1 MACYYIVIS
10 STHLSNGHFRNI
22 KGVFRGPLS
31 KNGNKHLDYAEKEKS
46 LAKALE
52 DLKANFY
59 CQLCDKQYYKHQEFD
74 NHINSYDHAHKQ
86 RLKELKQ
93 REFARNVASKSR
105 KDERKQER
113 ALRRL
118 HELAEQRREVQCAP
132 GSGPMFKSTTV
143 AVEGTFRES
152 CCDDNQEENQSFAAQ
167 DIGGQIHSSGCG
179 LASKQSPWPY
189 NGRAKKQT
197 FRRKIAFSF
206 SFPKKASV
214 KLESSAAAFCEST
227 EEGLMERSNRQ
238 RLRTPPVEL
247 DLTSSPTEE
256 KELNCEEAIYH
267 TGTQQGQSVQKSD
280 SMESQGSSDMPVGG
294 ESPLSTASDL
304 CALLVYSED
313 VPSPSVSLLTAS
325 PCHLNSTDSLLN
337 LEDSVES
344 LKNSIAESKPETTQ
358 EGTVE
363 ESSITEKEHL
373 IINDPPEKSVL
384 DVSEKNDSLQSQVQA
399 VDATTKTSYSFTKP
413 SQPFFSVL
421 SRDGN
426 TIFQWPSEM
435 VTFTRTEPSL
445 SFSCN
450 PLHFDFKR
458 SRIRKPVDTQE
469 MPEPKTDE
477 ELPVCSSFK
486 SCHSDKHIE
495 EFTASPR
502 NSPSRGPESKVRRC
516 HQYSSDTESCVG
528 LKTYDRC
535 RHSKDWIQTSKRAE
549 KKLLA
554 RHQRHYRSHT
564 KRKRRR
570 RKRRREKHW
579 KTESNMVKCKKFYRQ
594 PECLEELDSQFR
606 GTTSQQVQPLEKSKQ
621 SAQNQA
627 EDSSTAPLVENG
639 VGRKSQ
645 EAAADVNGSAGC
657 IISSDEFCV
666 DGEKVLGNSGIK
678 PDNPAAGELTIIEQP
693 RFYSQDASHSQ
704 SASSDQGCPKVM
716 SAPEETDR
724 RLLYEGHI
732 LKRQRTDS
740 LSSGDE
746 ARPDELCSLCQT
758 SAEISD
764 QCLLEETSSAGTEL
778 TCCEHGIRKK
788 RQRRSCVQDQTQC
801 LANDCHSLKNSD
813 LEEQE
818 KATESSMNC
827 LVLKGVCD
835 SSNGSDPISCS
846 IDDRESSEVDSQTFT
861 SISCALGHTVVD
873 SSDWQQSSSSQINAS
888 CTKGSLA
895 LLETDLKLSK
905 ELTKENS
912 NIHSSESKAVQTPVK
927 ICNKYSVAAQAC
939 LLNALQRTEKN
950 THDKSCQHSLQTP
963 PQRFHL
969 GIQTEEMLSRECFH
983 TTSNLFQHSPSFQH
997 PSDGMERHCL
1007 LQIQSHGQVLH
1018 QQVFP
1023 TKLKSVLPRPHLPM
1037 SSGVLHPV
1045 HLSSS
1050 VPSGSIT
1057 IRHTILQHH
1066 TPFLA
1071 PQPQLFQQVVPVSR
1085 FPLGPEICSPAA
1097 SPFVTPP
1104 QMPVVAA
1111 PPSIHPMT
1119 VTFHALPRPA
1129 MFSPMLPS
1137 HPTVIPLQPL
1147 F

>member
-22 KGVFRGPLS
+22 KGVFRGPLI
-31 KNGNKHLDYAEKEKS
+31 KNGNKHLDYGEKGKT

-152 CCDDNQEENQSFAAQ
+152 CCDDTQEENQSFAAQ
-167 DIGGQIHSSGCG
+167 DSGGQIHSSGCG

-214 KLESSAAAFCEST
+214 KLESSAAVFCEST
-227 EEGLMERSNRQ
+227 EEGLMERSHRQ

-247 DLTSSPTEE
+247 DLPSSI
-256 KELNCEEAIYH
+256 NCEEAIYH
-267 TGTQQGQSVQKSD
+267 TGTQQGQPFQKTGSVGI
-280 SMESQGSSDMPVGG
+280 EGSSYISVGT
-294 ESPLSTASDL
+294 ENPSSADSDL

-313 VPSPSVSLLTAS
+313 VPSPSVSLLST
-325 PCHLNSTDSLLN
+325 PPFYLNNEIVLDS
-337 LEDSVES
+337 EYSVES
-344 LKNSIAESKPETTQ
+344 LKSGIAESKPQTSQ
-358 EGTVE
+358 EWKVE
-363 ESSITEKEHL
+363 ESSRTEEHSITS
-373 IINDPPEKSVL
+373 DPSEKSFS
-384 DVSEKNDSLQSQVQA
+384 DVSAKNDSLQTQVQKE
-399 VDATTKTSYSFTKP
+399 DATTKTSCPFTKP

-458 SRIRKPVDTQE
+458 SQIRRSVDTQE
-469 MPEPKTDE
+469 RPEPKADE
-477 ELPVCSSFK
+477 ESSVCLGFK

-495 EFTASPR
+495 ESTASPR
-502 NSPSRGPESKVRRC
+502 NSPSQGPESKVRKC
-516 HQYSSDTESCVG
+516 HQYSSDTESCIR

-535 RHSKDWIQTSKRAE
+535 RHFKDCIHTSKVRV
-549 KKLLA
+549 
-554 RHQRHYRSHT
+554 RDRRHYRSHA

-570 RKRRREKHW
+570 RKKRRERHW
-579 KTESNMVKCKKFYRQ
+579 EMESNVVKCKKFHRQ
-594 PECLEELDSQFR
+594 PDCVEGLDSQFR
-606 GTTSQQVQPLEKSKQ
+606 GTTSQKVHRLEKSKQ

-627 EDSSTAPLVENG
+627 EDSSTAPEVEEG
-639 VGRKSQ
+639 VGGERQ
-645 EAAADVNGSAGC
+645 EGPAEENGSACC
-657 IISSDEFCV
+657 IIPSDEFCV
-666 DGEKVLGNSGIK
+666 DDEKVLGNSRKK
-678 PDNPAAGELTIIEQP
+678 PDNPTPGELTITGQC
-693 RFYSQDASHSQ
+693 SHSQ
-704 SASSDQGCPKVM
+704 DSSQSSNVDQVYQKEL
-716 SAPEETDR
+716 SQLQETDQNE
-724 RLLYEGHI
+724 LCGGES
-732 LKRQRTDS
+732 LKRQRRYSQSD
-740 LSSGDE
+740 GD
-746 ARPDELCSLCQT
+746 ASKPDEFC
-758 SAEISD
+758 D
-764 QCLLEETSSAGTEL
+764 QCLLEENTSAGTEP
-778 TCCEHGIRKK
+778 TCYEHGMRRK
-788 RQRRSCVQDQTQC
+788 RQRWSRVEDQTPC
-801 LANDCHSLKNSD
+801 LANECAIVKNST
-813 LEEQE
+813 LNEQD
-818 KATESSMNC
+818 KAMESPSMNC
-827 LVLKGVCD
+827 LVLKGKCY

-846 IDDRESSEVDSQTFT
+846 IDDGESSEVDSQTFT
-861 SISCALGHTVVD
+861 SINCALGHTVVD
-873 SSDWQQSSSSQINAS
+873 RGDWQSSSSSQINAS
-888 CTKGSLA
+888 CTKGSLS
-895 LLETDLKLSK
+895 LETDLNQPK
-905 ELTKENS
+905 EPTKENS
-912 NIHSSESKAVQTPVK
+912 NIHNSECKAVQTAVK
-927 ICNKYSVAAQAC
+927 NCNKYSVAAQAC
-939 LLNALQRTEKN
+939 LVNVRELALQRTDKA

-963 PQRFHL
+963 QQRFHL

-983 TTSNLFQHSPSFQH
+983 TTSNLFQHPPSFQS
-997 PSDGMERHCL
+997 PSDGMDRHCL

-1037 SSGVLHPV
+1037 SSAVLHPV

-1050 VPSGSIT
+1050 MPSGSIT

-1066 TPFLA
+1066 APFLP
-1071 PQPQLFQQVVPVSR
+1071 PQPPLFSQVVPVSR
-1085 FPLGPEICSPAA
+1085 FPLGPEICPPAA
-1097 SPFVTPP
+1097 PTFVTSP
-1104 QMPVVAA
+1104 QVQVVA
-1111 PPSIHPMT
+1111 PPPTIHPMT
-1119 VTFHALPRPA
+1119 VTFHTLPRPA
-1129 MFSPMLPS
+1129 VFPPMLPP

>member
-22 KGVFRGPLS
+22 KGVFRGPLC
-31 KNGNKHLDYAEKEKS
+31 KNGNKNLDYAEKEKT

-143 AVEGTFRES
+143 AVEGSFRES
-152 CCDDNQEENQSFAAQ
+152 CCDDAQEENQSCAAQ
-167 DIGGQIHSSGCG
+167 DPGGQIHSSGCG
-179 LASKQSPWPY
+179 LASKQSQWPY

-214 KLESSAAAFCEST
+214 KLESSAAVFCESM
-227 EEGLMERSNRQ
+227 EEGSMERSRRQ
-238 RLRTPPVEL
+238 RLRAPPVEL
-247 DLTSSPTEE
+247 DLPGSPTEE
-256 KELNCEEAIYH
+256 KVLNCEEAIYS
-267 TGTQQGQSVQKSD
+267 TGTQQGKHFQKSD
-280 SMESQGSSDMPVGG
+280 SAGSQGSSDTPVAR
-294 ESPLSTASDL
+294 ESPSSTASDL

-313 VPSPSVSLLTAS
+313 VPSPAVSLLNTS
-325 PCHLNSTDSLLN
+325 PFHLNRADIVLDS
-337 LEDSVES
+337 EDSVES
-344 LKNSIAESKPETTQ
+344 LKSSIAESKSETS
-358 EGTVE
+358 EDVAVE
-363 ESSITEKEHL
+363 ESGITEEGHL
-373 IINDPPEKSVL
+373 TISEPPEIFFSDVL
-384 DVSEKNDSLQSQVQA
+384 PKNDCPQQQEQA
-399 VDATTKTSYSFTKP
+399 EDTIAKTTHQFTKP

-458 SRIRKPVDTQE
+458 SRIRRSADTQE
-469 MPEPKTDE
+469 MTEPKTDE
-477 ELPVCSSFK
+477 ELSVCSGFK

-495 EFTASPR
+495 ESTASPR
-502 NSPSRGPESKVRRC
+502 SSPSQGPEGKVRKC
-516 HQYSSDTESCVG
+516 YQYSSDTESCVR
-528 LKTYDRC
+528 LKTQDRC
-535 RHSKDWIQTSKRAE
+535 RHSKDWIHTSKRAE
-549 KKLLA
+549 EKMRA
-554 RHQRHYRSHT
+554 RDRRHYRSHC

-570 RKRRREKHW
+570 RKRRRDGHRE
-579 KTESNMVKCKKFYRQ
+579 TESNMVKSKKFHRR
-594 PECLEELDSQFR
+594 PECVEGLDSQFR
-606 GTTSQQVQPLEKSKQ
+606 GTTSQQVHPLEKSKQ

-627 EDSSTAPLVENG
+627 EDSSVAPIVEEG
-639 VGRKSQ
+639 VGGRRQ

-657 IISSDEFCV
+657 IILSDEFCA
-666 DGEKVLGNSGIK
+666 DSGKVLGNSREK
-678 PDNPAAGELTIIEQP
+678 PDNPAAGELTATG
-693 RFYSQDASHSQ
+693 RCSHSQDASYSQ
-704 SASSDQGCPKVM
+704 RSSAVEGCR
-716 SAPEETDR
+716 EETSPLPETGPCEGQTSKR
-724 RLLYEGHI
+724 RH
-732 LKRQRTDS
+732 KDC
-740 LSSGDE
+740 LSDGDE
-746 ARPDELCSLCQT
+746 SYNPCQ
-758 SAEISD
+758 SPAEISD
-764 QCLLEETSSAGTEL
+764 GCTEL
-778 TCCEHGIRKK
+778 TCCELETRRKRPK
-788 RQRRSCVQDQTQC
+788 RSHVQDQTTC
-801 LANDCHSLKNSD
+801 LANKCPIVTNSILK
-813 LEEQE
+813 EQD
-818 KATESSMNC
+818 KAAEESSMKC
-827 LVLKGVCD
+827 LVLKGACD
-835 SSNGSDPISCS
+835 SSNGSDQISCS
-846 IDDRESSEVDSQTFT
+846 IDDGESGAVDSQTFT
-861 SISCALGHTVVD
+861 SISNALGHTVEE
-873 SSDWQQSSSSQINAS
+873 SSDWQRSSSSQINAS
-888 CTKGSLA
+888 CTKGSLT
-895 LLETDLKLSK
+895 LQETDSKPSK
-905 ELTKENS
+905 EPTKENS
-912 NIHSSESKAVQTPVK
+912 NIHSSESKAAQTPLK
-927 ICNKYSVAAQAC
+927 NCNKYSVAAQAC
-939 LLNALQRTEKN
+939 LLDVRDLALQRTEKA

-969 GIQTEEMLSRECFH
+969 GIQAEEKLSRECFH
-983 TTSNLFQHSPSFQH
+983 TTSSLFQPTPSFQA
-997 PSDGMERHCL
+997 PSDSMERRCL

-1037 SSGVLHPV
+1037 SSAVLHPV
-1045 HLSSS
+1045 HLPSS

-1066 TPFLA
+1066 ATFLP
-1071 PQPQLFQQVVPVSR
+1071 PQPPIFPQVVPVSR
-1085 FPLGPEICSPAA
+1085 LPLGPEICPPAGP
-1097 SPFVTPP
+1097 PFVTPP
-1104 QMPVVAA
+1104 QVSVVA

-1129 MFSPMLPS
+1129 VFPPMLPPHS
-1137 HPTVIPLQPL
+1137 AVIPLQPL

>member
-22 KGVFRGPLS
+22 KGVFRGPLC
-31 KNGNKHLDYAEKEKS
+31 KNGNKNLDYAEKEKT

-143 AVEGTFRES
+143 AVEGSFRES
-152 CCDDNQEENQSFAAQ
+152 CCDDAQEENQSCATQ
-167 DIGGQIHSSGCG
+167 DLGGQIHSSSCG
-179 LASKQSPWPY
+179 LASKQSQWPY

-214 KLESSAAAFCEST
+214 KLESSAAVFCESM
-227 EEGLMERSNRQ
+227 EEGSMERSRRQ
-238 RLRTPPVEL
+238 RLRVPPVEL
-247 DLTSSPTEE
+247 DLPGSPTEE
-256 KELNCEEAIYH
+256 KVLNCEEAIYS
-267 TGTQQGQSVQKSD
+267 TGTQQGKHFQKSD
-280 SMESQGSSDMPVGG
+280 STGSQGSSDTPVAR
-294 ESPLSTASDL
+294 ESPSSTASDL

-313 VPSPSVSLLTAS
+313 VPSPAVSLLNTS
-325 PCHLNSTDSLLN
+325 PFHLNRSDIVLDS
-337 LEDSVES
+337 EDSVES
-344 LKNSIAESKPETTQ
+344 LKSSIAESKPETS
-358 EGTVE
+358 EDVKVE
-363 ESSITEKEHL
+363 ESGITEEGHST
-373 IINDPPEKSVL
+373 ISESPEKKFS
-384 DVSEKNDSLQSQVQA
+384 D
-399 VDATTKTSYSFTKP
+399 TPYPFTKP

-458 SRIRKPVDTQE
+458 SRIRKSADTQE
-469 MPEPKTDE
+469 MTEPKTDE
-477 ELPVCSSFK
+477 ELSVCSGFK

-495 EFTASPR
+495 ESTATPR
-502 NSPSRGPESKVRRC
+502 NSPSQGPEGKVRKC
-516 HQYSSDTESCVG
+516 YQYSSDTESCVR
-528 LKTYDRC
+528 LKTHDRC
-535 RHSKDWIQTSKRAE
+535 RHSKDWIHASKRAE
-549 KKLLA
+549 EKLRA
-554 RHQRHYRSHT
+554 RDRRHYRSHC

-570 RKRRREKHW
+570 RKRRRDRHRE
-579 KTESNMVKCKKFYRQ
+579 TESNMLKSKKFHRR
-594 PECLEELDSQFR
+594 PECVEGLDSQFR
-606 GTTSQQVQPLEKSKQ
+606 GTTSQQVHPLEKSKQ

-627 EDSSTAPLVENG
+627 EDSSVAPVVEEG
-639 VGRKSQ
+639 VGVRKQ
-645 EAAADVNGSAGC
+645 EAAADINGSAGC
-657 IISSDEFCV
+657 IILSDEFCA
-666 DGEKVLGNSGIK
+666 DSGKVLRNSREK
-678 PDNPAAGELTIIEQP
+678 PDNPAAGELTTTGQCTH
-693 RFYSQDASHSQ
+693 SQDASHSQ
-704 SASSDQGCPKVM
+704 RSSAAEGCR
-716 SAPEETDR
+716 EETPPLPETGPCEGQTSKR
-724 RLLYEGHI
+724 RH
-732 LKRQRTDS
+732 TDS
-740 LSSGDE
+740 LSDGDE
-746 ARPDELCSLCQT
+746 SYNPCQ
-758 SAEISD
+758 SPAEIPD
-764 QCLLEETSSAGTEL
+764 RCTEL
-778 TCCEHGIRKK
+778 TCCEHGTRRK
-788 RQRRSCVQDQTQC
+788 RQRRSHVQDQITC
-801 LANDCHSLKNSD
+801 LANECPIVTNSV
-813 LEEQE
+813 LEEQDKVAE
-818 KATESSMNC
+818 ESSMKC

-835 SSNGSDPISCS
+835 SSNMSDQISCS
-846 IDDRESSEVDSQTFT
+846 IDDGESGAVDSQTFT
-861 SISCALGHTVVD
+861 SISSALGHTVEE
-873 SSDWQQSSSSQINAS
+873 SSEWQQSSSSQINAS
-888 CTKGSLA
+888 CTKGSLT
-895 LLETDLKLSK
+895 LLETDSMLSK
-905 ELTKENS
+905 EPTKENR
-912 NIHSSESKAVQTPVK
+912 NIHSSESKAAQAPLK
-927 ICNKYSVAAQAC
+927 NCNKYSVAAQAC
-939 LLNALQRTEKN
+939 LLDVRDLALQRTEKA

-969 GIQTEEMLSRECFH
+969 GIQAEEKLSRECFH
-983 TTSNLFQHSPSFQH
+983 TTTSLFQPSPSFQA
-997 PSDGMERHCL
+997 PSDSMERRCL

-1023 TKLKSVLPRPHLPM
+1023 AKLKSVLPRPHLPM
-1037 SSGVLHPV
+1037 SSAVLHPV

-1066 TPFLA
+1066 AAFLP
-1071 PQPQLFQQVVPVSR
+1071 PQPPIYPQVVPVSR
-1085 FPLGPEICSPAA
+1085 LPLGPEMCPSAGP
-1097 SPFVTPP
+1097 PFVTPP
-1104 QMPVVAA
+1104 QVQVVA

-1119 VTFHALPRPA
+1119 VTFHTLPRPA
-1129 MFSPMLPS
+1129 VFPPMLPPHS
-1137 HPTVIPLQPL
+1137 AVIPLQPL